1 MRIRNSQPRNPS
13 GLCLECGKDLHRHDL
28 NTCPATRHPETGKRV
43 ASKCERKRN
52 MRQSKIS
59 YQKYYKKDRASR
71 TIQNNKR
78 LARRTPEADSLD
90 YIKTL
95 KPVVK
100 KRFCLKCSKK
110 FTSVSTSNRICQECN
125 NINNR

>member
-13 GLCLECGKDLHRHDL
+13 GLCLECGENLHRHDL
-28 NTCPATRHPETGKRV
+28 NTCPATKVDGKRK

-71 TIQNNKR
+71 TIQNNAR
-78 LARRTPEADSLD
+78 NARNLARRTPEADSLD
-90 YIKTL
+90 YVFIL
-95 KPVVK
+95 PM
-100 KRFCLKCSKK
+100 R
-110 FTSVSTSNRICQECN
+110 N
-125 NINNR
+125 